1 MKHLIFIM
9 LFIALSFFSFSQKYT
24 LSGYVIDEAS
34 SEHII
39 GAYIYDINNKSV
51 GTSTNTYGFFSL
63 TFKNVTTNQKLG
75 VSFVGYQDLI
85 LELNLKR
92 DTLITVSLLSNSE
105 IDEVIITGTQN
116 KIKTSQ
122 MSSIDIPLNAVQKLP
137 VLFGEV
143 DVLKTIQLMPGVQS
157 GSEGTSGV
165 YVRGGGPD
173 QNLILLDGVP
183 VYNVNHLFGF
193 FSVFNGYA
201 VKDITLIKG
210 GFPARYGGRLSSV
223 IDIRMKEGNMK
234 KFSGEAS
241 SSFIASKF
249 SFEGPIVK
257 DKTSFIISA
266 RRTYLDVL
274 AAPVIKIISKAN
286 DFGSFWG
293 GYYFYDVNAKINH
306 KFSDKDRL
314 YLSVYTGKDK
324 AYVKTEDD
332 FSDYDGSYYKSK
344 SEFDLHWGNL
354 TSSLRWNHIFA
365 PKLFGNTTL
374 TYSKYNFT
382 TELSDVG
389 EYSNYSPNGQSE
401 TNKYEYAMS
410 YFSGIEDIALK
421 FDFDYLPSNNHKIKF
436 GASGINHTFKPGV
449 SALRIVEGS
458 EDIDRTYGSKDILAQ
473 ELSLYAEDDIKIGN
487 RLKFNIGGRA
497 SGLSVQDTF
506 YYSLEPRISAR
517 FLITDNWSVKAA
529 YSQMTQYLH
538 FLTNSTIGLPTDLWL
553 PATKRVPPQH
563 STQYA
568 AGTVFSLPFDLNV
581 TIEAY
586 HKEMTNLIEYKEGSS
601 FFDDPEDGSIA
612 GLGWEDKI
620 EIGKGTSYGAEFMLS
635 KNVGNLTGWL
645 AYTWSKTTRQFD
657 NISFGEVFPYRYD
670 RRHDGSVALTYKIN
684 DKIDIGATWVY
695 GTGISVTLA
704 QHRYLPINSINRYLE
719 NQQEINQGMVYYGEG
734 GSVEYYGKRNNYVL
748 PAYHRLDLSINFTK
762 KVKYGT
768 RTWNISIYNAYNRW
782 NAFYVDFNGGLMGQ
796 YYNPNKRQ
804 LVKYSLFPIIPSVSY
819 NYKFK

>member
-1 MKHLIFIM
+1 MKRLLIIVYFI
-9 LFIALSFFSFSQKYT
+9 LVTTISFSQKYT
-24 LSGYVIDEAS
+24 LSGYIVDQS
-34 SEHII
+34 SGEHII
-39 GAYIYDINNKSV
+39 GAHIYDTENLQI
-51 GTSTNTYGFFSL
+51 GTSTNSYGFFSL
-63 TFKNVTTNQKLG
+63 TLKKQKNKLAVG
-75 VSFVGYQDLI
+75 FVGYENLV
-85 LELNLKR
+85 LNIDIKK
-92 DTLITVSLLSNSE
+92 DTLITISLHNDAE

-116 KIKTSQ
+116 KVKTSQ

-257 DKTSFIISA
+257 NKTSFIISA

-274 AAPVIKIISKAN
+274 AAPIIKIISKAN

-293 GYYFYDVNAKINH
+293 GYFFYDVNAKINH

-324 AYVKTEDD
+324 AYVKSSYDD
-332 FSDYDGSYYKSK
+332 SNYDGSFYKSK

-365 PKLFGNTTL
+365 PKLFANTTL
-374 TYSKYNFT
+374 TYSKYNFIT
-382 TELSDVG
+382 SLSDEG
-389 EYSNYSPNGQSE
+389 EYSNQNINGQYE
-401 TNKYEYAMS
+401 TNTYKYGLS
-410 YFSGIEDIALK
+410 YLSGIEDLALK
-421 FDFDYLPSNNHKIKF
+421 IDFDYLPSTNHKIKF
-436 GASGINHTFKPGV
+436 GVNGINHTFRPGV
-449 SALRIVEGS
+449 SALSVKEGAINL
-458 EDIDRTYGSKDILAQ
+458 DTTYGTNNIFAQ
-473 ELSLYAEDDIKIGN
+473 ELSVYAEDDIKVGS
-487 RLKFNIGGRA
+487 RLKFNIGGRL

-517 FLITDNWSVKAA
+517 FLITEKWSVKAA

-553 PATKRVPPQH
+553 PATKRVAPQH

-568 AGTVFSLPFDLNV
+568 AGTVFSLPYDLSI
-581 TIEAY
+581 TIESY
-586 HKEMTNLIEYKEGSS
+586 YKEMSNLIEYKEGVS
-601 FFDDPEDGSIA
+601 FFDDPEDAGIA
-612 GLGWEDKI
+612 GLGWEDKV
-620 EIGKGTSYGAEFMLS
+620 EIGKGKSYGAEFMLS

-645 AYTWSKTTRQFD
+645 AYTWSKTSRQFD

-670 RRHDGSVALTYKIN
+670 RRHDGSIALTYKIN

-704 QHRYLPINSINRYLE
+704 QQRYLPINRINSFIE
-719 NQQEINQGMVYYGEG
+719 EQQNTNEVYYFGGG

-768 RTWNISIYNAYNRW
+768 RTWNVSIYNAYNRW

-804 LVKYSLFPIIPSVSY
+804 LIKYSLFPIIPSISY